1 MKDISVEMH
10 STALFI
16 NQYINHNLLFIT
28 TMKSD
33 LNTLYSKKKKFEV
46 VIPKRHEPALINR
59 HNKEPNNDD
68 QWNSV
73 MIIII
78 VICVF
83 VLLLAMAI
91 AYFQRK
97 RKFIRN

>member
-1 MKDISVEMH
+1 MKDISVEML

-46 VIPKRHEPALINR
+46 VIPKRHGPALINR

-68 QWNSV
+68 QLNSV
-73 MIIII
+73 MFII